1 MNKNTFKNSLLV
13 LPFALM
19 LSCSSDK
26 DEESNNTI
34 KDTPVVVITTVK
46 AVEYADQ
53 TRTTGRLA
61 FNNEYKMSFK
71 TGGVVKAVYVNEG
84 QRVSAGKL
92 LATLRL
98 DEFEA
103 KTLQAEI
110 VLQKAKRDFDRT
122 KALHL
127 DSVATLE
134 QLQNTVSQLENA
146 QQNLRVAQFNQNQ
159 SKIIAPANGVI
170 QKILVKDNE
179 ITGSGNPIIIF
190 GAEDQGKVLIG
201 SVADVD
207 VVKLN
212 LGDKASLHFDA
223 WPETIFKGEVTEI
236 AGMASPNTGT
246 YEIKIQVDD
255 SNSQLKPGFIG
266 SATITSSIV
275 NNWLEIPIES
285 LLQANKKTGIVYTVE
300 NDLAV
305 KQEVH
310 VAKILNKKL
319 LLSNG
324 LSAGS
329 QIIIEGFEQL
339 KGDSISVKAITK
351 AEQL

>member
-223 WPETIFKGEVTEI
+223 WPETIFKGEVAEI